1 VGRRVHALLELIG
14 GKLHGRESCCGGFG
28 PRTHAGGAAVSSRGA
43 VLQQPIFHRPSPT
56 VLAWRAMMASAT
68 NEGPPRLSI
77 RNVAKTFPGVRAVDD
92 VSLEVRRGEVH
103 ALIGENGAGKST
115 LMHLVAG
122 VYQPDSGVIE
132 LDGASMAGLSEQ
144 GAADAGIAMVY
155 QERSLVGAL
164 SVADNIY
171 AGRQPVN
178 GIGVIRRAP
187 MYDGARRILTDLEV
201 DIDPRTPVS
210 HLSPGQQQMV
220 EIAKGLSHDLKL
232 LILDEPTSS
241 LTINEGRHLFRVIRR
256 LAEQGVAII
265 YVSHRMAEVFEI
277 SDRVTVLKDG
287 RVTGDRD
294 TALATHEDL
303 ISMMVGRELSFEPDM
318 RRAAPDAA
326 IALEVRD
333 LAADPVVSASFKL
346 RYGEIVC
353 LAGLLGAGR
362 TEVCEVIFG
371 ARPLQS
377 GTILVEGRELNP
389 RSPSDS
395 MAAGISML
403 PEDRKESGLF
413 IDFTIVA
420 NVAAAN
426 LPAYTH
432 GGLLSSSEMRGVAQ
446 HYADELR
453 IATPN
458 INREVRNL
466 SGGNQ
471 QKVLLAKWL
480 ARRPRILI
488 VDEPTRGVDVGSK
501 ADIYRI
507 LRELAASGM
516 ALLVVSSDMLEVL
529 AIAHRIVV
537 MSEGRVAGEMDA
549 SVATEIAILELAAP
563 TARQESAA

>member
-1 VGRRVHALLELIG
+1 
-14 GKLHGRESCCGGFG
+14 
-28 PRTHAGGAAVSSRGA
+28 
-43 VLQQPIFHRPSPT
+43 
-56 VLAWRAMMASAT
+56 MMASAT

-77 RNVAKTFPGVRAVDD
+77 RNVVKTFPGVRAVDD
-92 VSLEVRRGEVH
+92 VSLEVQRGEVH

-122 VYQPDSGVIE
+122 VYQPDSGSIL
-132 LDGASMAGLSEQ
+132 LDGASAEGLSEQ

-164 SVADNIY
+164 SVAENVY

-178 GIGVIRRAP
+178 GIGVIRRGP
-187 MYDGARRILTDLEV
+187 MREGARRILADLEV
-201 DIDPRTPVS
+201 DIDPATPVS

-220 EIAKGLSHDLKL
+220 EIAKGLSHNLKL

-277 SDRVTVLKDG
+277 SDRVTVMKDG
-287 RVTGDRD
+287 RVTGDAD
-294 TALATHEDL
+294 TASVTHDDL
-303 ISMMVGRELSFEPDM
+303 ISMMVGRELSFEPDS

-326 IALEVRD
+326 VALEVRE
-333 LAADPVVSASFKL
+333 LAADPVVSASFSL

-362 TEVCEVIFG
+362 TEVCEAIFG
-371 ARPLQS
+371 ARPIQK
-377 GTILVEGRELNP
+377 GAIFVEGRELKP
-389 RSPSDS
+389 RSPADA
-395 MAAGISML
+395 MAVGISML
-403 PEDRKESGLF
+403 PEDRKEVGLF
-413 IDFTIVA
+413 IDFTIVS
-420 NVAAAN
+420 NIAAAN
-426 LPAYTH
+426 LDAYTH
-432 GGLLSSSEMRGVAQ
+432 SGLLSKSAMRQVSQ
-446 HYADELR
+446 EFTDELR
-453 IATPN
+453 IATPS
-458 INREVRNL
+458 IDREVRNL

-480 ARRPRILI
+480 ARHPRILI

-507 LRELAASGM
+507 LRDLAASGI

-529 AIAHRIVV
+529 ALAHRIVV
-537 MSEGRVAGEMDA
+537 MSDGRVAGELDA
-549 SVATEIAILELAAP
+549 SEATEVAILELAAP
-563 TARQESAA
+563 KARQESAA